1 MQEDAEKIRRGN
13 AARSMKH
20 RSIHGPPC
28 LFHGSIDTQI
38 RNRIRYNT
46 QGITRNRGRGRGPN
60 GIKEAMQ

>member
-1 MQEDAEKIRRGN
+1 MQEDAERIRKEN

-38 RNRIRYNT
+38 RNEFAIIHRESQET
-46 QGITRNRGRGRGPN
+46 EEGAGRPN